1 MAYVLPNNAQRI
13 VEAVGPRIIHRRAR
27 INTVGGA
34 GVAAGSAQLSLP
46 PGLVIAVAIDH
57 HASGAATTDTLIKAD
72 TTDGATIF
80 TQANSASDLTARPVG
95 TTAVDEGRAASA
107 ATDGFGG
114 GFPIRSGVFIDVAQD
129 DALTD
134 AVIVDIWLKRTS
146 YVALDLVAQS
156 GADGTGAVTR
166 TVDFHGAGNLVA
178 LALDFQNMPATTDVV
193 IKADD
198 TNGLTLFTSTDSAT
212 DLAPSL
218 LGRPGMDEAGAAT
231 AATDGTGAGNVF
243 KRGLFID
250 VAQAD
255 IFTTGNERIITELWV
270 EQ

>member
-1 MAYVLPNNAQRI
+1 MAYVLPNSSQRI
-13 VEAVGPRIIHRRAR
+13 VEAVGPRFIHRQAR
-27 INTVGGA
+27 VTTTGS
-34 GVAAGSAQLSLP
+34 AGSAAGTAHLTLP
-46 PGLVIAVAIDH
+46 PGLIQAIAIDH
-57 HASGAATTDTLIKAD
+57 HASGAATTDVLLKAD
-72 TTDGATIF
+72 STDGATIF
-80 TQANSASDLTARPVG
+80 TAANSATDITASPVG
-95 TTAVDEGRAASA
+95 TTAVDEGRAATA

-146 YVALDLVAQS
+146 YVVVDLVAQS

-166 TVDFHGAGNLVA
+166 TVDFHGAGNLLA
-178 LALDFQNMPATTDVV
+178 LAVDFQNTPATADLV
-193 IKADD
+193 IKADN
-198 TNGLTLFTSTDSAT
+198 TSGLTLFTSTNSLT

-218 LGRPGMDEAGAAT
+218 LGRPGLDEGNAAS

-243 KRGLFID
+243 KRGLFLD
-250 VAQAD
+250 LAQTD
-255 IFTTGNERIITELWV
+255 IFTGGNEHTIVEMWV